1 MLCKHIVDNIKGI
14 YGVIL
19 KSACIY
25 ILYQLPN
32 NMVRVIS
39 HRLNSLRKSLMKSS
53 PPDEELLDNMQ
64 LADLQRVLQSAS
76 SDSAQARYKI
86 LITSYFVSN
95 HLTSG
100 QQSRVLDV
108 LKQLALIDTN
118 NSWTTPDNDRPTL
131 LWDINGI

>member
-1 MLCKHIVDNIKGI
+1 MLCKHIVDNIKGDLWSDLEVGLYLYSLSI
-14 YGVIL
+14 TKQYGEG
-19 KSACIY
+19 
-25 ILYQLPN
+25 N
-32 NMVRVIS
+32 IS
-39 HRLNSLRKSLMKSS
+39 QAKQFKKEFNELL

-108 LKQLALIDTN
+108 LKQLAIIDTN

>member
-1 MLCKHIVDNIKGI
+1 MEWSWSRLASDFNTKIESLPETLTEREDFNE
-14 YGVIL
+14 IL
-19 KSACIY
+19 
-25 ILYQLPN
+25 
-32 NMVRVIS
+32 
-39 HRLNSLRKSLMKSS
+39 